1 MNTKLRRLLVSL
13 YFLTTGLGLSLL
25 LSGTLL
31 VIRSSAVTS
40 SIPTTTLN
48 GAQVPDWNQ
57 ITFDSLPG
65 IASSGNF
72 QANSQIIQQLGYN
85 PSRQWNQGQKPSSF
99 LSLGDFQDTFKLQN
113 LDLAQITKAS
123 GINTLSASLD
133 KFGIMSKQSLD
144 SLKKAVPNLGDFPVE
159 QVLPVKDLI
168 TQSVGSFDAT
178 KTLNQLLAQSPQ
190 LGDISL
196 ANLDL
201 SKYKVADIPN
211 LDITQLGA
219 FKDWQSVKIQDI
231 PGLAKVPFSNFP
243 DSPQIN
249 GQTVGTV
256 DVVFGAAEHSR
267 NRSISG
273 SNKEGF
279 GVPCDK
285 GCGHIELS
293 GGAILGRQ
301 WASGKYQEVK
311 GGQGILGAVNGGKEP
326 TGRHPFG
333 EAFKVAIWDV
343 SETNG
348 TASMAMFFRICS
360 RGTID
365 LGCTPYFLGPVPLMT
380 FHEGD
385 AIFLGKV
392 TNEKSSN
399 PSTPTSVAL
408 QEIQLAQ
415 NQLKVGGSQS
425 GNGSNSNSGT
435 ANSSSTA
442 NSANNSNSANN
453 TNSANSANSS
463 SNTNS
468 ANSANSSSNSGGFTS
483 NPSSPQQSSSSISSL
498 LSPDANCKHEYSDV
512 KLDALSSAFAA
523 VESSGDYG
531 AIGVFTC
538 DKMGNCGRALGDKQF
553 MSYRPDVRKFIS
565 SKSGGADFLKDLDS
579 GKAISKEQVL
589 QYFTPD
595 EQRQLFN
602 DDSQRLIDIA
612 SSQIDSTT
620 GQPFSGDRLIERIAQ
635 MHFGGVAVPIDS
647 NATDASGKS
656 VQSYGVS
663 VSNNYSQLVAEM
675 SCN

>member
-1 MNTKLRRLLVSL
+1 
-13 YFLTTGLGLSLL
+13 
-25 LSGTLL
+25 
-31 VIRSSAVTS
+31 
-40 SIPTTTLN
+40 
-48 GAQVPDWNQ
+48 
-57 ITFDSLPG
+57 
-65 IASSGNF
+65 
-72 QANSQIIQQLGYN
+72 
-85 PSRQWNQGQKPSSF
+85 
-99 LSLGDFQDTFKLQN
+99 
-113 LDLAQITKAS
+113 S
-123 GINTLSASLD
+123 GIDTLSASLD
-133 KFGIMSKQSLD
+133 KFGVMSQQSLD
-144 SLKKAVPNLGDFPVE
+144 SLKKAVPNLGDFPVD

-178 KTLNQLLAQSPQ
+178 KTINQLLAQSPQ

-219 FKDWQSVKIQDI
+219 FKDWQAVEIQDI
-231 PGLAKVPFSNFP
+231 PGLAKVPFNNFP

-249 GQTVGTV
+249 GQTVGTI

-293 GGAILGRQ
+293 GGAVLGRQ

-392 TNEKSSN
+392 TNEQSSN
-399 PSTPTSVAL
+399 PSTSTSVAL

-415 NQLKVGGSQS
+415 NQLKVGGS
-425 GNGSNSNSGT
+425 NSNSGT
-435 ANSSSTA
+435 VNGSSTS
-442 NSANNSNSANN
+442 NSANNSNS
-453 TNSANSANSS
+453 SNSS

-468 ANSANSSSNSGGFTS
+468 ANNSNSSSNSGGFTS

-498 LSPDANCKHEYSDV
+498 LPPDANCKHQYSDV
-512 KLDALSSAFAA
+512 KIDALSEAFAA
-523 VESSGDYG
+523 VESSSDYG
-531 AIGVFTC
+531 TVGVFTC
-538 DKMGNCGRALGDKQF
+538 DKMGNCGRGLGDKQF
-553 MSYRPDVRKFIS
+553 MSYRPDVRAVIS
-565 SKSGGADFLKDLDS
+565 SKSGGTDFLKDLDS
-579 GKAISKEQVL
+579 GNAISKEQVL

-612 SSQIDSTT
+612 SSQIDPTT

-675 SCN
+675 SCP